1 MIQTS
6 PAEAGGAGHASSP
19 GSLSRYDYTDQII
32 VKYHNPS
39 FVRNATLN
47 INNAEHS
54 IGMRVDALSSRAG
67 VTLNHSRF
75 MSGNAH
81 VLKLSHVMKMTE
93 VKAIAQ
99 KLNND
104 PDVKHAEPDIRMY
117 PLSTPNDPQ
126 YENQW
131 HYKAPA
137 TEPGGANLP
146 GAWDITT
153 GSEDIV
159 VAVIDTGIV
168 VHADLE
174 GRTVGGYNFIHDAW
188 TAGNGVG
195 RSDDPSDLGDWADAG
210 ECYEDSPAEN
220 SSWHGTHV
228 AGTIGAKTNNN
239 LGVAGINWTSKILP
253 VRVLG
258 KCGGY
263 FSDVID
269 GMRWS
274 AGLAVSGVPAN
285 AYPAKVLNLSLGG
298 SSPSCL
304 SILQSAVDDI
314 IAAGASIVVAAGNNN
329 TDVSGF
335 TPANCTGVISVAST
349 NRAGGR
355 SYYSNYGTMVKIA
368 APGGAQSYANDPN
381 GVLSTLNTG
390 TTSPVAGGDTYTY
403 YQGTSM
409 AAPHVTG
416 IVSLMLSVYP
426 TLTPAQ
432 VLSQLQ
438 STARTFPTGT
448 ESDCTTATCGAGI
461 VDATGALG
469 PNPEPIVSSLHPTS
483 ATVDGVA
490 FTLTVNGSNFVKS
503 SVVRW
508 NGSNRATSFVSTT
521 QLTADITSMDATTG
535 GVIPVTV
542 FNQAP
547 GGGTSPAINFTVYHP
562 LPSISSLSPS
572 LKTRGG
578 AAFTLTV
585 NGSGFATGSKVRW
598 SGEERTTSFVSISQ
612 LTALIH
618 EEDIA
623 ETGTIEVTVFNPT
636 PGGGTSE
643 IREFSV
649 TAPFVPAGG
658 GGGGGGCFIATA
670 AFGSPMEKHVQLL
683 RDFRDRRLLSFDAG
697 KAFVKFYYSA
707 SPPIADRI
715 ARSEVLKTIVRVL
728 LLPLVGISWIVL
740 AWGWSAT
747 LLLMTSML
755 LLTGSLA
762 RQVRRRRQRSVS

>member
-1 MIQTS
+1 
-6 PAEAGGAGHASSP
+6 
-19 GSLSRYDYTDQII
+19 
-32 VKYHNPS
+32 
-39 FVRNATLN
+39 
-47 INNAEHS
+47 
-54 IGMRVDALSSRAG
+54 
-67 VTLNHSRF
+67 
-75 MSGNAH
+75 
-81 VLKLSHVMKMTE
+81 MKMTE

-104 PDVKHAEPDIRMY
+104 PDVKYAEPDIRMY

-146 GAWDITT
+146 GAWDITA

-174 GRTVGGYNFIHDAW
+174 GRTVGGYNFISDPGMAR
-188 TAGNGVG
+188 NDVG

-263 FSDVID
+263 FSDVVD
-269 GMRWS
+269 AMRWS
-274 AGLAVSGVPAN
+274 AGLDVFDVPAN
-285 AYPAKVLNLSLGG
+285 ANRAKVLNLSLGG
-298 SSPSCL
+298 SGPCSTT
-304 SILQSAVDDI
+304 LQSAVDDV
-314 IAAGASIVVAAGNNN
+314 IAAGTSIVVAAGNSDE
-329 TDVSGF
+329 DVSGF
-335 TPANCTGVISVAST
+335 TPANCTGVISVAAT

-355 SYYSNYGTMVKIA
+355 SYYTNYGTMVKIA

-448 ESDCTTATCGAGI
+448 GSDCTTATCGAGI
-461 VDATGALG
+461 VDAAQALVS
-469 PNPEPIVSSLHPTS
+469 NSEPIVSSLHPTS

-490 FTLTVNGSNFVKS
+490 FTLTVNGSNFAKS

-542 FNQAP
+542 FNPPP

-572 LKTRGG
+572 SKTRGG

-683 RDFRDRRLLSFDAG
+683 RDFRDRRLLTFRAG
-697 KAFVKFYYSA
+697 RAFVKFYYSA
-707 SPPIADRI
+707 SPPIADAI
-715 ARSEVLKTIVRVL
+715 AKNEVLRGLTRL
-728 LLPLVGISWIVL
+728 GLLPLVGLSWIAL

-747 LLLMTSML
+747 LLLMASML
-755 LLTGSLA
+755 LLTGSLTC
-762 RQVRRRRQRSVS
+762 QVRRRRQSSGR